1 MEYAAELHRRCAGVA
16 RAGAAGSNVRSWN
29 PNELAMHAMAVEF
42 PLVHGHP
49 NRLPFEGVLTLVD
62 VAEVRHHHICR
73 VERRATDGGGICLW
87 KRLSRD

>member
-16 RAGAAGSNVRSWN
+16 RAGATGSNVRSWN

-49 NRLPFEGVLTLVD
+49 NRLPFEGF
-62 VAEVRHHHICR
+62 
-73 VERRATDGGGICLW
+73 
-87 KRLSRD
+87 